1 MTALAPQVL
10 FRETPKQS
18 VFSQAALSGTYRY
31 LTYGGAIRGGKTWLI
46 LAMFLLFCRIWP
58 RSRWAIVRRD
68 LPTLRRNVVP
78 TMEKL
83 RPTNFCGP
91 LHKSE
96 FTYTCTNG
104 SQILLFPESADI
116 DPELERFRGLE
127 VNGFGNDEATELKE
141 RTYYKEIER
150 AGAWIIPGLAQEDQ
164 PPPYILNTCNPSPGW
179 VKRLFYD
186 PFARGIL
193 EPPMFFLQATA
204 EDNPFIPAIVRESW
218 KSMPAREYNR
228 FVLGSWEDMAGLA
241 LAELDPKRHLVDPFR
256 VPGHW
261 ELFGGFDWGYAHP
274 WVFGVFAVDEDGVVH
289 LVETI
294 RGRRQRDDQIIER
307 IKDGLTAIGLTPDR
321 LRYIVAGHDCWS
333 QHKARA
339 DDNTPSTAER
349 FAEAG
354 LMLQQASIARIAGLR
369 NFREYVAWMPAV
381 EGGEERDPMFRLFRT
396 TQNLRLFDALTE
408 VQEDPD
414 NREDAL
420 KTDADPETGLG
431 GDDEYDM
438 VRYALASRPAVAK
451 TGYLVDAPGAW
462 SPQVLAYEA
471 ERLRKGLPAAP
482 VAKVKG
488 PRDAMAEAGY

>member
-1 MTALAPQVL
+1 MTPAPELL
-10 FRETPKQS
+10 FQETPKQA
-18 VFSQAALSGTYRY
+18 VFSQAALAGEYRY

-83 RPTNFCGP
+83 RPTSFCGP

-141 RTYYKEIER
+141 RTFYKEIER
-150 AGAWIIPGLAQEDQ
+150 AGAWIIPGLSQHEQ
-164 PPPYILNTCNPSPGW
+164 PPPFILNTCNPSPGW

-186 PFARGIL
+186 PYSRGIL

-204 EDNPFIPAIVRESW
+204 EDNPFIPELVRESW
-218 KSMPAREYNR
+218 KAMPRREYNR
-228 FVLGSWEDMAGLA
+228 FVLGSWQDMAGLA
-241 LAELDPKRHLVDPFR
+241 LDELSPARHLIRPFR

-261 ELFGGFDWGYAHP
+261 QLFAGFDWGFAHP
-274 WVFGVFAVDEDGVVH
+274 WVFGLFAVDEDGVVY

-294 RGRRQRDDQIIER
+294 RGRRQRDDQIAER
-307 IKDGLTAIGLTPDR
+307 ISAGLSSLGIGPER
-321 LRYIVAGHDCWS
+321 LRYIVAGHDCWAN
-333 QHKARA
+333 HKARA
-339 DDNTPSTAER
+339 DDGTPSTAER
-349 FAEAG
+349 FARDGLLLTQANIARQAG
-354 LMLQQASIARIAGLR
+354 LKNL
-369 NFREYVAWMPAV
+369 REYVAWMPAR
-381 EGGEERDPMFRLFRT
+381 EGGEEREPQLRFFRT

-408 VQEDPD
+408 VREDPD
-414 NREDAL
+414 YPEDAL

-438 VRYALASRPAVAK
+438 VRYALASRPPIARTGFLDDMPSAFDPAVLAFEMETLRRGK
-451 TGYLVDAPGAW
+451 PLPGPKVKVNTHDPMAETGY
-462 SPQVLAYEA
+462 
-471 ERLRKGLPAAP
+471 
-482 VAKVKG
+482 
-488 PRDAMAEAGY
+488 